1 MLYKVFNFWAVN
13 EILKATIQSQ
23 VIEQNVLPVLLTKSV
38 LTTVSHLINIPV
50 YMYFYKSGRE
60 KNRVCSQTKA
70 RHAESR
76 SYGLQNECFLSSK
89 S

>member
-1 MLYKVFNFWAVN
+1 MKSS
-13 EILKATIQSQ
+13 KATIQSQ
-23 VIEQNVLPVLLTKSV
+23 VIEQNVLSCLANQISFNNRLSPDKHTC
-38 LTTVSHLINIPV
+38 
-50 YMYFYKSGRE
+50 MYFYKSGRE
-60 KNRVCSQTKA
+60 KNRVCSQTKT

>member
-1 MLYKVFNFWAVN
+1 MKSS
-13 EILKATIQSQ
+13 KATIQSQ
-23 VIEQNVLPVLLTKSV
+23 VIEQNVLSRLAIQPVSQLV
-38 LTTVSHLINIPV
+38 NIPV

-60 KNRVCSQTKA
+60 KNRVFSQTKT